1 MTHDFHINKKILE
14 EVGQVPSKRIKNK
27 IAGYA
32 THIMK
37 RIQRGPV
44 RGISLKLQEMVIYLF
59 ILFVFRKEK
68 REWNK
73 SQMNQKLIL
82 KMEFI

>member
-1 MTHDFHINKKILE
+1 MTFDFHINKKILG

-37 RIQRGPV
+37 RI
-44 RGISLKLQEMVIYLF
+44 
-59 ILFVFRKEK
+59 
-68 REWNK
+68 
-73 SQMNQKLIL
+73 
-82 KMEFI
+82 